1 MAVAD
6 MCNVILYITFTK
18 DPYTLQLYY
27 RYCSLMIK
35 ADSGRK
41 AITEAELADVCI
53 SHNTACGCFCQQ
65 IFIDNRLNC
74 VLLTPHTLEA

>member
-18 DPYTLQLYY
+18 DPYSLQLYY

-41 AITEAELADVCI
+41 AITEAELADVHI
-53 SHNTACGCFCQQ
+53 SQHRLWLAVGASV
-65 IFIDNRLNC
+65 NRYSLITN
-74 VLLTPHTLEA
+74 